1 MRYPGAHHK
10 HMFFSLKLMPGFGV
24 MKLSVRFLSDKCVQ
38 DVDLEV
44 GYHGMQII
52 CSNLGKIV
60 GL

>member
-1 MRYPGAHHK
+1 
-10 HMFFSLKLMPGFGV
+10 MFFSLKLMPGFGV